1 MKGDANSSVSK
12 FEGTVFKKFLFVYYF
27 NFSLIVEKKK
37 MPHLIF
43 QLTPSALSLTFSR

>member
-12 FEGTVFKKFLFVYYF
+12 FEDTVFKKFLFVHYF

-37 MPHLIF
+37 MSHLIF
-43 QLTPSALSLTFSR
+43 QLTASAQSLTFSR